1 MPPRQASA
9 SRERTAAVVIEPGIA
24 HVMPAETLS
33 LRQLNRATLARQ
45 MLLDRAEATPLMVV
59 ERLAGM
65 QAQEPKP
72 PFIGLWSRLR
82 DFQRRDL
89 HQALQAKT
97 LVRGTLMRGT
107 IHLVSASDY
116 AAFRQT
122 LQPVLDRGLSA
133 LGDRAEGLDEARV
146 LSAARE
152 LLAER
157 PRTFGELRGLL
168 QEQFPEM
175 HERALGF
182 LTRMRLPLV
191 MTPADH
197 PWAFPANA
205 DFALAESW
213 LGEPLAPG
221 ENSRDLALRYLAA
234 FGPATVADLQTWSG
248 LPRMKPTLDA
258 LRPELVTFRDEQG
271 RELFDL
277 PDAPRPVEETPA
289 PARFLP
295 EFDNLLLS
303 HADRTRVIADEHRGL
318 VYQKGNLRLLASF
331 LVDGVVSG
339 AWRVERK
346 RKAATLRMTAFVP
359 LAKDARADLE
369 AEGEALL
376 RFIEE
381 DAATHEIVYTT

>member
-1 MPPRQASA
+1 MP
-9 SRERTAAVVIEPGIA
+9 T
-24 HVMPAETLS
+24 ETLTQW
-33 LRQLNRATLARQ
+33 QLNRATLARQ
-45 MLLDRAEATPLMVV
+45 MLLARTETTPLTAV

-82 DFQRRDL
+82 DFRRHDL
-89 HQALQAKT
+89 HEELQAKA

-107 IHLVSASDY
+107 IHLVSAGDY
-116 AAFRQT
+116 AAFRRT

-146 LSAARE
+146 LPVARE

-157 PRTFGELRGLL
+157 PRTFSELRGLL
-168 QEQFPEM
+168 QERFPEM
-175 HERALGF
+175 HERALGHVV
-182 LTRMRLPLV
+182 RMRLPLV
-191 MTPADH
+191 MMPIDH

-213 LGEPLAPG
+213 LAEPLANG
-221 ENSRDLALRYLAA
+221 DNAEALALRYLAA

-248 LPRMKPTLDA
+248 LPRLKPVLDA
-258 LRPELVTFRDEQG
+258 LRPRLVAFRDERG

-277 PDAPRPVEETPA
+277 PDAPRPDAETPA
-289 PARFLP
+289 PVRFLP

-303 HADRTRVIADEHRGL
+303 HADRTRVIADEHRTI
-318 VYQKGNLRLLASF
+318 VYQKGNLRLLATF

-339 AWRVERK
+339 IWRVERK
-346 RKAATLRMTAFVP
+346 RKVATLRLTPFAP

-376 RFIEE
+376 RFLEE
-381 DAATHEIVYTT
+381 DAASYEITYTT